1 MVVLPAQ
8 TLGVD
13 FVVKTV
19 KIPETE
25 NLLVELYLF
34 DTSGHALYKDLRSK
48 YWSGTSLV
56 MAVYDVTN
64 RDSFTNL
71 AQWIVDAKKA
81 MPFGGQKKDQMQGIL
96 VATKCDQSE
105 FAQVT
110 SQEALALAHQHG
122 LAFFETSAA
131 TGKDVDVPFNF
142 LAAKYHEYYEQK
154 VKDIEESID

>member
-1 MVVLPAQ
+1 M
-8 TLGVD
+8 D

-19 KIPETE
+19 KIPERE

-34 DTSGHALYKDLRSK
+34 DTSGHPIYKDVRAQ
-48 YWSGTSLV
+48 YWNGTSLL

-64 RDSFTNL
+64 RDSFVSL
-71 AQWIVDAKKA
+71 ANWITEVKKSMPFSAQKKA
-81 MPFGGQKKDQMQGIL
+81 TQMQGIL

-122 LAFFETSAA
+122 LAFFETAA
-131 TGKDVDVPFNF
+131 VRKHDRRITASRTPGHD
-142 LAAKYHEYYEQK
+142 ACM
-154 VKDIEESID
+154 

>member
-1 MVVLPAQ
+1 
-8 TLGVD
+8 
-13 FVVKTV
+13 
-19 KIPETE
+19 
-25 NLLVELYLF
+25 
-34 DTSGHALYKDLRSK
+34 
-48 YWSGTSLV
+48 

-64 RDSFTNL
+64 RDSFANL
-71 AQWIVDAKKA
+71 TAWIAEAKKA
-81 MPFGGQKKDQMQGIL
+81 MPFGAQKKKDQMQGIL

-110 SQEALALAHQHG
+110 NQEALALAHQHG